1 MGVEGSALCVCL
13 VLCVPCWLWVFLG
26 HCTPGLP
33 QTSFFFFFFYSQY
46 QRCGVSR
53 CHGKEEFVYDYEAR
67 DVFRVPED
75 WIFAQRAV
83 ECVAFDQ
90 RSLMR
95 IPGMGR
101 LIDK

>member
-1 MGVEGSALCVCL
+1 MCVFGFVCSVLVVGFFRALY
-13 VLCVPCWLWVFLG
+13 PWLASNQL
-26 HCTPGLP
+26 
-33 QTSFFFFFFYSQY
+33 FFFFFYSQY